1 MPTLLTQLSTINCQ
15 LSTINCQL
23 STINCQLSTV
33 NCQLSTINCQL
44 STINYQLST
53 MKWVYLAAGIAL
65 FFKMLIM
72 PNPAAE
78 WEEFSIVESIVA
90 DSGVPN
96 AVSGIIF
103 RNRLYDTIFEVVV
116 FTIAVLGVKFLLAN
130 EKPTETI
137 YPVSASESRSLRDR
151 PSIVLARLGATI
163 AALVSIELAIRGH
176 LSPGGGF
183 AAGVAGGTAIGLIAI
198 TSSSQLM
205 EKIYKKWSAATW
217 EKISVLIFIVLAV
230 FTLIGWEFPPGELGT
245 LVSGGVIPIL
255 NVLVAVKVAL
265 GSWAAILLF
274 IRYGG
279 LL

>member
-1 MPTLLTQLSTINCQ
+1 
-15 LSTINCQL
+15 
-23 STINCQLSTV
+23 
-33 NCQLSTINCQL
+33 
-44 STINYQLST
+44 
-53 MKWVYLAAGIAL
+53 MKWVYIAAGIAL
-65 FFKMLIM
+65 FVKMLIM

-78 WEEFSIVESIVA
+78 WEEVSIVKSIVE
-90 DSGVPN
+90 DSGVSN

-116 FTIAVLGVKFLLAN
+116 FTIAILGVGFLLAN
-130 EKPTETI
+130 EKPTERV
-137 YPVSASESRSLRDR
+137 YQFSDR

-198 TSSSQLM
+198 TSSSQWM
-205 EKIYKKWSAATW
+205 EEIYKKWNAATW
-217 EKISVLIFIVLAV
+217 EKVSVLVFILLAV
-230 FTLIGWEFPPGELGT
+230 ITLIGWELPQGELGT

-255 NVLVAVKVAL
+255 NMLVAIKVAL
-265 GSWAAILLF
+265 GSWAVILLF
-274 IRYGG
+274 IRYRG